1 MARRHTR
8 VLIGRTA
15 VRLPIALL
23 AAAVLGC
30 GASRDSSPVR
40 VAAVQAPVPG
50 SDRYTATLQLNPNL
64 RFEPTSAASHLTQS
78 EAYQDAL
85 SATPMYIAIAQKYAP
100 LVQFGL
106 MTDTAFGQRGP
117 NGVIPTYQHYPVWTV
132 LWRGIPGSAGG
143 FPELGPPGRPT
154 VRPDLTQDVVIIVDD
169 ATGKMIYAAQGPPGG
184 G

>member
-1 MARRHTR
+1 M
-8 VLIGRTA
+8 LIGRTA

-30 GASRDSSPVR
+30 GGYRDSSQVR
-40 VAAVQAPVPG
+40 VAAVQAPTPG
-50 SDRYTATLQLNPNL
+50 SDRYTATLQLNSNV

-78 EAYQDAL
+78 EAYQDVL
-85 SATPMYIAIAQKYAP
+85 SATGTRYIAIAQKYAP

-106 MTDTAFGQRGP
+106 MTDTAFGHLGP

-132 LWRGIPGSAGG
+132 HWRDIPGSARGL
-143 FPELGPPGRPT
+143 FPVLGPPGRPT
-154 VRPDLTQDVVIIVDD
+154 ERPGLTQYDVVIIVDD
-169 ATGKMIYAAQGPPGG
+169 ATGKMIYGVQQPPGG